1 MPALIGH
8 YLDCVPLFDHP
19 ISSLYLGINK
29 ILPTTAPQLEIIYVE
44 NIDGKM
50 FKVIA
55 REVILVKMFN
65 I

>member
-8 YLDCVPLFDHP
+8 YLDCVP

-29 ILPTTAPQLEIIYVE
+29 ILPSTAPQLEIIYVE

-55 REVILVKMFN
+55 REREEVILVKMFN